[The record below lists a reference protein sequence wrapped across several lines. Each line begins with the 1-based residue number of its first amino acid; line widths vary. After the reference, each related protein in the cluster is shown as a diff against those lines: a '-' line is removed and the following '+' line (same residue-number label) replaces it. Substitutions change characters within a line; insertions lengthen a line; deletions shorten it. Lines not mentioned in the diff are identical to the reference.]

1 MCHSPTP
8 TPRGFTAPPNGVSFD
23 TPDHIAQHAAQIYE
37 RAVAST
43 SMPLGN
49 ETGMTDKE
57 RAELGAWIKAGAKT
71 R

>member
-1 MCHSPTP
+1 VVLDS
-8 TPRGFTAPPNGVSFD
+8 
-23 TPDHIAQHAAQIYE
+23 PDHIAQFAPRIYE

-49 ETGMTDKE
+49 ETHITDTE
-57 RAELGAWIKAGAKT
+57 RAELGAWIKAGART